1 MEEKTSAFPYVLS
14 TLSILICSKYISRQL
29 CSSTRSQHRE
39 ASKTYFYVLH
49 NVMIMLNL
57 HCFLQPNPLRP
68 ASACLATHFCRITL
82 NFNSSAYEP
91 LKLWH
96 FMLPLGEN
104 GIEDKMRIYSH
115 SFNAD
120 ESFYQIPLVLAY
132 GNRFQTE
139 KVPE

>member
-1 MEEKTSAFPYVLS
+1 
-14 TLSILICSKYISRQL
+14 
-29 CSSTRSQHRE
+29 
-39 ASKTYFYVLH
+39 
-49 NVMIMLNL
+49 
-57 HCFLQPNPLRP
+57 
-68 ASACLATHFCRITL
+68 
-82 NFNSSAYEP
+82 
-91 LKLWH
+91 
-96 FMLPLGEN
+96 MLPLGEN